1 MKVSR
6 FAILMTAA
14 LALAAMPAMAQLGHV
29 GGAVGSTLGGQATAQ
44 HGNNGLGVG
53 LGSQTQGTLGVDAG
67 DAVNDMGQKVDN
79 TTDRAQDKT
88 RETAQKTH
96 KAAKKTADKTE
107 DAAES
112 TADKSKT
119 AADKTADKAKGT
131 SVDANASSST
141 HVQAGKSSTEVDSQT
156 SVKAGAGSANA
167 NSGADKQKGM
177 DRAETRGKKNAKAN
191 QAIDRNEARQDN
203 TSTPRK

>member
-1 MKVSR
+1 MKVTR
-6 FAILMTAA
+6 FAFLMTAA

-79 TTDRAQDKT
+79 TADRAQDKT

-96 KAAKKTADKTE
+96 KATKKTADVVQE
-107 DAAES
+107 I
-112 TADKSKT
+112 T
-119 AADKTADKAKGT
+119 AASEEQTAGVGQVT
-131 SVDANASSST
+131 SAPGARRGNFLVVLSLNQLNST
-141 HVQAGKSSTEVDSQT
+141 RIK
-156 SVKAGAGSANA
+156 
-167 NSGADKQKGM
+167 
-177 DRAETRGKKNAKAN
+177 
-191 QAIDRNEARQDN
+191 
-203 TSTPRK
+203 